1 MTYNITKRFSESEWN
16 ILSPDEVKDFMINE
30 LMAGI
35 RKEVT
40 KYASIEQKWDG
51 AEPGITVTASIYM
64 NVGPELKRPNLDYA
78 YDKGTLDTHKLLK
91 KQLDELHIDNLKRDL
106 GYDFDEPF
114 PNLNK
119 FVADKQAEAFANS
132 FNPGRINNA
141 SLDSLLN
148 SVQVHQDFETDT
160 YWIRGEDEM
169 IDVTELVKDLQRR
182 KGNGF

>member
-16 ILSPDEVKDFMINE
+16 RLSPDEVKDFMINE
-30 LMAGI
+30 LMTGI

-78 YDKGTLDTHKLLK
+78 YDKETLDIHNLLK
-91 KQLDELHIDNLKRDL
+91 KQLDELHIDKLKRL

-119 FVADKQAEAFANS
+119 FAADKQ
-132 FNPGRINNA
+132 
-141 SLDSLLN
+141 
-148 SVQVHQDFETDT
+148 
-160 YWIRGEDEM
+160 
-169 IDVTELVKDLQRR
+169 LVKDLQRR